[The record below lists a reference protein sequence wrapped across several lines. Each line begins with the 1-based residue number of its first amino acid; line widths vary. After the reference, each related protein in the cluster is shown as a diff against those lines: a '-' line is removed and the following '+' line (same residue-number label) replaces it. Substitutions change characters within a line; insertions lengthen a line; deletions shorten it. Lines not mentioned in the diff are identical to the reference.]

1 VGCVINGV
9 AYGSKAVG
17 IGLLLN
23 LAKGLLGL
31 AAPLPV
37 CGGVV
42 DMNKIQDPPELR
54 FVINAVN

>member
-1 VGCVINGV
+1 MPYGV

-17 IGLLLN
+17 MGLLLN

-42 DMNKIQDPPELR
+42 DMNKIQDSPELR
-54 FVINAVN
+54 FVINVVN